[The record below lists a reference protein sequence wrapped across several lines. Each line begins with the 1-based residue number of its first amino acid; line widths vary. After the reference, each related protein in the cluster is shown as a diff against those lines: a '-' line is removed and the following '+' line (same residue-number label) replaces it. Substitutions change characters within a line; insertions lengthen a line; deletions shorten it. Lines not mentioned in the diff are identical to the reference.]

1 MFEKKYNVAVF
12 GADGM
17 LGYEVVNLLNSL
29 QLKKSS
35 HIGVVKA
42 FGREADISKFSLIC
56 KELDQFTYNDHVKY
70 DIVVNCAAMT
80 DVNKIENDKAYRDKA
95 YNANVIGPTYLAMIC
110 KRLKMKLVHVSTDY
124 VFSEKSAQDWKWPI
138 EEKYTE
144 LHAFHK
150 NNAIEWPVNIYGMQK
165 LIAEQEI
172 ARILPQK
179 QYAILRTSWLY
190 GMHNNKSFVHKFLK
204 NFLLWKAKHSI
215 AKDATPEYFTLPDDQ
230 ASVPTCTTELA
241 AIIYNVIKNKL
252 SGTFPACGFYD
263 TSLGDDYAPTWFKFG
278 QYILYEYD
286 KTLCEFLKPVSA
298 DDPSKPKFSRM
309 FNVDPK
315 LHEKFYG
322 SQFPAT
328 WKESLTWFINNNK
341 LELDQWLQS
350 QGCFDEPN
358 MKDDSDE
365 SSSSTK

>member
-1 MFEKKYNVAVF
+1 MFEKKYNIAVF

-29 QLKKSS
+29 QLKKTSR
-35 HIGVVKA
+35 IGIVKA
-42 FGREADISKFSLIC
+42 FGREVDISKFSLVY

-70 DIVVNCAAMT
+70 DVLVNCAAMT
-80 DVNKIENDKAYRDKA
+80 NVNRIENDKEYRDKA

-110 KRLKMKLVHVSTDY
+110 KRLKMKLVHISTDY

-150 NNAIEWPVNIYGMQK
+150 NNSIEWPVNIYGMQK
-165 LIAEQEI
+165 LIAEREI

-204 NFLLWKAKHSI
+204 NFLIWKAEFEAGI
-215 AKDATPEYFTLPDDQ
+215 RKDDKFTLPDDQ
-230 ASVPTCTTELA
+230 ASVPTSAIELA
-241 AIIYNVIKNKL
+241 SFIYYVIKNNL

-263 TSLGDDYAPTWFKFG
+263 TSLGDDYAPSWFKFG
-278 QYILYEYD
+278 QQILFEYD
-286 KTLCEFLKPVSA
+286 SSLVEFLKPITANDS
-298 DDPSKPKFSRM
+298 SKPKFSRM
-309 FNVDPK
+309 YNVSPK
-315 LHEKFYG
+315 LYEKLYG
-322 SQFPAT
+322 NHFPPT
-328 WKESLTWFINNNK
+328 WKEQLTWFINGNK

-350 QGCFDEPN
+350 QGCFDKPL
-358 MKDDSDE
+358 MKESSDE
-365 SSSSTK
+365 SSDSSK